1 MAMLPIYNNATTVTI
16 TGSGSYDATIWYDNC
31 GTGDTYVRT
40 CGPYGEYGTTNIID
54 HTYAISQEV
63 TEKDFKAMKDEIR
76 KYMQD
81 QMLDDAKEIA
91 GQLFDDIEK
100 LKIEKTQLKTS
111 VTELRNQVS
120 EAKVD
125 IKKELVA
132 IEKLIEKRAQ
142 QIGKFA
148 NMDFSQS

>member
-1 MAMLPIYNNATTVTI
+1 MADYPFTTT
-16 TGSGSYDATIWYDNC
+16 TTT
-31 GTGDTYVRT
+31 GTGDYYENRIWIDNGTGGTYTGSYRT
-40 CGPYGEYGTTNIID
+40 SGPWETTPPAD
-54 HTYAISQEV
+54 HTYAISKEV
-63 TEKDFKAMKDEIR
+63 TKKDMKTMKDEIR

-81 QMLDDAKEIA
+81 QMKEDAKKIA

-100 LKIEKTQLKTS
+100 LKIEKTQLKES

-132 IEKLIEKRAQ
+132 IEKLIDKRAQ
-142 QIGKFA
+142 QIGTFSR
-148 NMDFSQS
+148 MDFSQS

>member
-1 MAMLPIYNNATTVTI
+1 MATTYNIWGTTTTATT
-16 TGSGSYDATIWYDNC
+16 TGATDYGQYIYVDD
-31 GTGDTYVRT
+31 GTGGRCWRDDTS
-40 CGPYGEYGTTNIID
+40 YGMEPAVPD
-54 HTYAISQEV
+54 HTYAISKEI
-63 TEKDFKAMKDEIR
+63 TKKDLKAMKDEIR